1 MIEYKTCIIG
11 DGMSDQDIYTAIQT
25 SDAYYVLDVRTSP
38 DKPLDVIYNEQKY
51 RKVFSGVAPSVPAEG
66 RRPKPIKIQ

>member
-1 MIEYKTCIIG
+1 MIEYKACIIG

-25 SDAYYVLDVRTSP
+25 SDAYYVLDARTSP

-51 RKVFSGVAPSVPAEG
+51 RKVFSGVTPSVPAEG

>member
-1 MIEYKTCIIG
+1 MIEYKACIIG
-11 DGMSDQDIYTAIQT
+11 DGMSDQDIYVAIQT
-25 SDAYYVLDVRTSP
+25 SDAYYILDVRTSP